1 MRVVYKT
8 DWERN
13 SMTKKMEETFYK
25 VFQKLS
31 EEPIPIMTDTPD
43 DEDYV
48 WQTIRRERISEEEYE
63 KRGDDE

>member
-31 EEPIPIMTDTPD
+31 DEPKQLWDSETPY

-48 WQTIRRERISEEEYE
+48 WQTIRRERISE
-63 KRGDDE
+63 DERL